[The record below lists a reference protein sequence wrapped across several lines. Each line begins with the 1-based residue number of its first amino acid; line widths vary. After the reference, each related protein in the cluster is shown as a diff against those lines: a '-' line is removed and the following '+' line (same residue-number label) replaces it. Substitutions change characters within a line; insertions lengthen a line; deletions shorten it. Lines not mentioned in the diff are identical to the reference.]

1 MIKRM
6 ILMLLVTGLFFG
18 GVFGWKAW
26 TSYQMDQMMASQAMP
41 PVTVST
47 TVAASESW
55 HPVIPAVGTLR
66 ASQGVDITA
75 QEAGMITDLRFES
88 GAVVR
93 AGDILAQQ
101 YVDDE
106 RAQLAALEADVRLA
120 ELNLVRARDL
130 LDQNLNS
137 QFEYDTRKTDRD
149 RAAAQA
155 NTIRLRI
162 EKKTIR
168 APFGGRIGIRQ
179 VDLGQYVEPGDAIV
193 RLEALDKILVDFPVS
208 QRSIGL
214 VEVGQPLKIFVDAYS
229 GKAFH
234 GTVAAIAPNVRSN
247 TRDVRLEGLVDNPAE
262 QLLPGMF
269 AEVEIQLPTREAIVT
284 LPQSTITYSP
294 YGDSVYVVQETTD
307 ENGDQAL
314 IAESRFVQTGETR
327 GDQVAVLS
335 GVAPGDTI
343 VTAGQIKLRNGARV
357 VVDNSVLVSNQASSI
372 PENN

>member
-1 MIKRM
+1 M

-26 TSYQMDQMMASQAMP
+26 TGYQMGQMMASQAMP

-75 QEAGMITDLRFES
+75 QEAGMITELRFES
-88 GAVVR
+88 GAVVQ
-93 AGDILAQQ
+93 AGDVLAQQ
-101 YVDDE
+101 YVDDA

-149 RAAAQA
+149 RAVAQA
-155 NTIRLRI
+155 NNVRLRI

-168 APFGGRIGIRQ
+168 APFAGRIGIRQ

-193 RLEALDKILVDFPVS
+193 RLEALNRILVDFPVS

-214 VEVGQPLKIFVDAYS
+214 VEVGQPLKIFVDAYPDE
-229 GKAFH
+229 AFH

-247 TRDVRLEGLVDNPAE
+247 TRDVRLEGLIDNPAE

-284 LPQSTITYSP
+284 LPQATITYSP
-294 YGDSVYVVQETTD
+294 YGDSVYVVRETAD
-307 ENGDQAL
+307 ENGDKAL
-314 IAESRFVQTGETR
+314 IAENRFVQIGETR
-327 GDQVAVLS
+327 GDQVAILS
-335 GVAPGDTI
+335 GVTPGDTI
-343 VTAGQIKLRNGARV
+343 VTAGQIKLRNGAGV
-357 VVDNSVLVSNQASSI
+357 VIDNSVLVSNQASSI